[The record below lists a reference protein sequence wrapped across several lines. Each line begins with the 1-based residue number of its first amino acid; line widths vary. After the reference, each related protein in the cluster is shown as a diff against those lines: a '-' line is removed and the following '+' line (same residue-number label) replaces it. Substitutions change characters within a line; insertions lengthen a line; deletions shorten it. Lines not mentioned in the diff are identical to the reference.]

1 MPSGITPRMM
11 SMPSYSKSEVI
22 LVRYPFSA
30 LSGVK
35 VRPAIIVNAP
45 HVSQD
50 VFIVP
55 LTSRTTSLL
64 AGEFVLT
71 DWAAAGLHVPTAVKR
86 GLYTAHETLVLKR
99 VGRLTLTD
107 VEEVVQ
113 SLRQWLVHSP
123 RSTWAIEDSMVRSS
137 HETTSLYSTL
147 DR

>member
-1 MPSGITPRMM
+1 
-11 SMPSYSKSEVI
+11 MPSYSKNEVI

-64 AGEFVLT
+64 AGEVCPY
-71 DWAAAGLHVPTAVKR
+71 GLGGSRA
-86 GLYTAHETLVLKR
+86 
-99 VGRLTLTD
+99 
-107 VEEVVQ
+107 
-113 SLRQWLVHSP
+113 P
-123 RSTWAIEDSMVRSS
+123 RANGGETWAVYGARDAHSQTGWPADSDGCRAG
-137 HETTSLYSTL
+137 
-147 DR
+147 